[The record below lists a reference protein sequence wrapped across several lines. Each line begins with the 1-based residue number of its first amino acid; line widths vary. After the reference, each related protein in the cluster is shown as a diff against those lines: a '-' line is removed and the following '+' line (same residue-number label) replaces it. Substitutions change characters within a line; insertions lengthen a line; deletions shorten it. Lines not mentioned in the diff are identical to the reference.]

1 MTKEYDL
8 EYGHD
13 PLETIINKVT
23 NSKLEIVLL
32 PYGNSCTITNIK
44 SFTSLPQR
52 AGDRGTIR
60 ALIELEGAA
69 ARDVTISW
77 YRNAPRMTQ
86 SVLFSAR
93 SIGGSALFPETLGTF
108 FVGDYWFS
116 IKDWVPGEAFLD
128 VVVRAFESTKE
139 EEWEEIYSLTRRIL
153 DTIKLHMYASQS
165 LTSSDL
171 PVDFS
176 HEFMTWLEYLCIYR
190 DYTFPVHYLEV
201 IRSYFAEQTSA
212 MYQGLSGTHIHG
224 DLNPG
229 NIIISSTNGEN
240 EVKFVDYKYELTKD
254 WTKDI
259 GKFLVTLAT
268 DLGYPNGFANIE
280 ATKRLFSAITDWSS
294 DYAKERGEEDSWER
308 RLLFFLV
315 RQMVTTSVWGIRIYE
330 RVPHLLEKEQYLEK
344 SHKML
349 ERACK
354 LTKCK
359 TLEDGVKLL
368 FDPYLS

>member
-1 MTKEYDL
+1 MTKDYEL

-32 PYGNSCTITNIK
+32 PYGNSCTITDIK

-60 ALIELEGAA
+60 AQIVLEGAA

-93 SIGGSALFPETLGTF
+93 SIGGSVLFPETLGTF
-108 FVGDYWFS
+108 FVGQYWFS

-128 VVVRAFESTKE
+128 VVVRAFESGEK
-139 EEWEEIYSLTRRIL
+139 EWEKVYSLTILTL
-153 DTIKLHMYASQS
+153 DTIKKHMYASQP
-165 LTSSDL
+165 LTSSEL
-171 PVDFS
+171 PVDYS

-190 DYTFPVHYLEV
+190 DYHFPVHFLEV
-201 IRSYFAEQTSA
+201 IRNYFAEQTSA

-229 NIIISSTNGEN
+229 NIIISSVNGDK

-268 DLGYPNGFANIE
+268 DLGYPNGFANIR
-280 ATKRLFSAITDWSS
+280 ASRKLFSTIVDWAK
-294 DYAKERGEEDSWER
+294 DYAKERGEENSWER
-308 RLLFFLV
+308 RLQFFLV

-330 RVPHLLEKEQYLEK
+330 RIPYPLEKEQYLEK

-359 TLEDGVKLL
+359 TLSEGIDLL
-368 FDPYLS
+368 FDPYLL